1 MASGERYY
9 LLELTHRPAVYGDL
23 GNILKIEG
31 LVIGGEGAQAV
42 LLLPDAER
50 FIVLPRT
57 MDGSKIP
64 VRNLTN
70 EEWVDFLKRTDDPE
84 VLVMPEKAFHR
95 KLRYQISGHVQQKV
109 WAADGFKC
117 VFCGQPMG
125 KMQLTIDHWNPLE
138 LGGANDTGNYL
149 SVCRKENKDKGS
161 MSPQDWCK
169 LKGYD
174 YNFYV
179 EYLKN
184 RIIP

>member
-1 MASGERYY
+1 MASGERFY
-9 LLELTHRPAVYGDL
+9 LLELAHRPAVYGDL
-23 GNILKIEG
+23 GNVLKIEG
-31 LVIGGEGAQAV
+31 LVIGGEGAQAI
-42 LLLPDAER
+42 LMLPDYKMPSVG
-50 FIVLPRT
+50 FLPHVHT
-57 MDGSKIP
+57 
-64 VRNLTN
+64 LTN

-125 KMQLTIDHWNPLE
+125 KTQLTIDHWNPLE

-161 MSPQDWCK
+161 MNPRDWCK

-174 YNFYV
+174 YDFYV

-184 RIIP
+184 RVIP